1 MDINALFDD
10 IQKIP
15 SVPEVVRELIESLND
30 PNANL
35 SELGKK
41 VSKDQVISLKV
52 LRMVNSPMYGLAQ
65 KCNTIEDSVVLLG
78 TAKLKTLVVASGLVG
93 AIDDIEG
100 IDMMAFWQESFQVAS
115 YAKWI
120 APKVGAHPDVAF
132 TAGLIHNI
140 GSLLIAM
147 ARPKIAAEI
156 AEYTKGGKARDKVEI
171 NLLGFTHGDVS
182 AELARRWKFPE
193 DLIAAVEGQLTPLA
207 FEPLSREAAAL
218 HLASCVSEGKD
229 KETPLPVLHAKM
241 PYKLLE
247 TIDLEIT
254 EEILEEMMAVDMG
267 LGGMLSGGSKKG
279 PSAKAA

>member
-15 SVPEVVRELIESLND
+15 SVPEVVRELIESLNN

-41 VSKDQVISLKV
+41 VSQDQVISLKV

-100 IDMMAFWQESFQVAS
+100 VDMKAFWTESFQVAS

-156 AEYTKGGKARDKVEI
+156 AEYVKGGKPRDKVEI

-193 DLIAAVEGQLTPLA
+193 DLISAVEGQLTPLA

-218 HLASCVSEGKD
+218 HLASCVSEGKA

-247 TIDLEIT
+247 TLEFEIT

-267 LGGMLSGGSKKG
+267 LGGML
-279 PSAKAA
+279 

>member
-15 SVPEVVRELIESLND
+15 SVPEVVRELIDSLND

-52 LRMVNSPMYGLAQ
+52 LRMVNSPMYGLSQ

-93 AIDDIEG
+93 AIDEIEG
-100 IDMMAFWQESFQVAS
+100 IDMKAFWLESFQVAS

-120 APKVGAHPDVAF
+120 APKIGAHPDVAF

-147 ARPKIAAEI
+147 SQPKIAAEI
-156 AEYTKGGKARDKVEI
+156 AQYVKGDKPRDKVET
-171 NLLGFTHGDVS
+171 NLLGFTHADAS
-182 AELARRWKFPE
+182 AELARRWKFPP
-193 DLIAAVEGQLTPLA
+193 DLIAAVDGQLTPLA
-207 FEPLSREAAAL
+207 FDPVSKEAAAL
-218 HLASCVSEGKD
+218 HLATCVSEGKA
-229 KETPLPVLHAKM
+229 KETPLPVLEAKM

-247 TIDLEIT
+247 VLELEMN
-254 EEILEEMMAVDMG
+254 EELLEEMLAVDMG
-267 LGGMLSGGSKKG
+267 LAGML
-279 PSAKAA
+279 